1 MEKII
6 IYTDGGSRGNP
17 GPAGI
22 GVVIADGKGKM
33 MKEYSGF
40 LGIKTNNEAEY
51 EAVIFGLR
59 KIKALLG
66 KEKIKNTE
74 IEFRLDS
81 ELVSRQ
87 LEGFYKIENEK
98 LSPLFLKIWNL
109 KMDFGKIYFKH
120 IPREQNREADRL
132 ANEARDKKNEK
143 INPASPPACPVGR
156 AGGSKNSKLF

>member
-22 GVVIADGKGKM
+22 GAVIADERGKIL
-33 MKEYSGF
+33 KEYSNF
-40 LGIKTNNEAEY
+40 LGVKTNNEAEY
-51 EAVIFGLR
+51 EAVIFGLQ

-81 ELVSRQ
+81 QLIARQ
-87 LEGFYKIENEK
+87 LNGQYKIEEER
-98 LSPLFLKIWNL
+98 LFPLFIKIWNL
-109 KMDFGKIYFKH
+109 KMGFGPIKFSE
-120 IPREQNREADRL
+120 IPREKNKEADRL
-132 ANEARDKKNEK
+132 ANEAMDSGAKKTGK
-143 INPASPPACPVGR
+143 
-156 AGGSKNSKLF
+156 FF

>member
-17 GPAGI
+17 GPAGM
-22 GVVIADGKGKM
+22 GVVIANEKGKM
-33 MKEYSGF
+33 VKEYSGF
-40 LGIKTNNEAEY
+40 LGVKTNNEAEY
-51 EAVIFGLR
+51 EAVIFGLK

-98 LSPLFLKIWNL
+98 LAPLFLKIWNL

-132 ANEARDKKNEK
+132 ANEAMDNKNEK
-143 INPASPPACPVGR
+143 IKPASPPACPVGR

>member
-6 IYTDGGSRGNP
+6 IYPDGGSRGNP
-17 GPAGI
+17 GPAGM

-40 LGIKTNNEAEY
+40 LGVKTNNEAEY
-51 EAVIFGLR
+51 EAVIFGLK

-81 ELVSRQ
+81 QLIARQ
-87 LEGFYKIENEK
+87 LNGEYKIEEER
-98 LSPLFLKIWNL
+98 LLPLFIKIWNL
-109 KMDFGKIYFKH
+109 KIDFGPIKFSE
-120 IPREQNREADRL
+120 IPREQNKEADRL
-132 ANEARDKKNEK
+132 TNEAMDNE
-143 INPASPPACPVGR
+143 
-156 AGGSKNSKLF
+156 NSKLKTQNFFKCGRNF

>member
-17 GPAGI
+17 GPAGM
-22 GVVIADGKGKM
+22 GVVIANEKGKM

-40 LGIKTNNEAEY
+40 LGVKTNNEAEY
-51 EAVIFGLR
+51 EAVIFGLK

-81 ELVSRQ
+81 QLIARQ
-87 LEGFYKIENEK
+87 LNGEYKIEEER
-98 LSPLFLKIWNL
+98 LFPLFIKIWNL
-109 KMDFGKIYFKH
+109 KMDFGPIKFSE
-120 IPREQNREADRL
+120 IPREQNKEADRL
-132 ANEARDKKNEK
+132 ANEAMDKGNEK
-143 INPASPPACPVGR
+143 IKPASP
-156 AGGSKNSKLF
+156 AGGPKISKLF